1 MELVTVYRYYIYIL
15 GKDVSARARRRAT
28 LEAIERLQG
37 VPMHETARVV
47 YASQVDAEGFLNDFS
62 DSGRFGARTH

>member
-1 MELVTVYRYYIYIL
+1 MELVTVYRYYTYIL
-15 GKDVSARARRRAT
+15 GQEVSARARRRAT
-28 LEAIERLQG
+28 LEAIERVRG

-47 YASQVDAEGFLNDFS
+47 QASQVDHDGFLKDLS